1 MASELALHHHQYARY
16 TLNCQ
21 YRTRVLYATPEGKAA
36 LEAEYN
42 DACGIRPA
50 WAELVDQAG
59 LVDFNLSETKTAF
72 SITTRQQVVKQS
84 LARLS
89 FIAALRVS
97 GLSSGAHLKL
107 TSAHNQKPVAFLLVT
122 WNANHSSMC
131 DMHATVFLLHACIH
145 ALSLP

>member
-1 MASELALHHHQYARY
+1 M
-16 TLNCQ
+16 
-21 YRTRVLYATPEGKAA
+21 LYATPEGKAA

-84 LARLS
+84 LARLF
-89 FIAALRVS
+89 FIAAVHIS
-97 GLSSGAHLKL
+97 GLSSGAPLHLRK
-107 TSAHNQKPVAFLLVT
+107 AHNLQPNALLVVT
-122 WNANHSSMC
+122 WNAKRDSMH
-131 DMHATVFLLHACIH
+131 M
-145 ALSLP
+145 